1 MAHTQSNVFRSF
13 WNPSI
18 TKLSGGRAAMRH
30 DYDIFERLPDGST
43 ILLARVL
50 GRYEAE
56 RRIVERAEHTTNQLF
71 AMDVVTGEVLPKILW
86 RAKEA
91 HG

>member
-1 MAHTQSNVFRSF
+1 
-13 WNPSI
+13 
-18 TKLSGGRAAMRH
+18 MRH
-30 DYDIFERLPDGST
+30 DYDIFERLPDGSI

-56 RRIVERAEHTTNQLF
+56 RRMFERAEHTTNQLF
-71 AMDVVTGEVLPKILW
+71 AMNVVTGEVLQKPLW